1 MKKFWHRFF
10 VSGIVRRPAVRWV
23 TVAAIITLILVAG
36 ITRMEKNNY
45 ASKMALV
52 GNGTDLVLRI
62 RGLPYPE
69 TANRY
74 GNPAA
79 MSEAQLLIRTRL
91 LTGDD
96 GVSKLLIDTRLV
108 SSDGQ
113 TIWSSTKISENTE
126 LEFVQ
131 EEIGRTLAE
140 AMKHVGVD
148 GDRISI

>member
-1 MKKFWHRFF
+1 
-10 VSGIVRRPAVRWV
+10 
-23 TVAAIITLILVAG
+23 
-36 ITRMEKNNY
+36 
-45 ASKMALV
+45 MALV

-74 GNPAA
+74 GNSAA

-91 LTGDD
+91 LTDDD
-96 GVSKLLIDTRLV
+96 GVSKLLIDARLV